1 MCEMIWKNL
10 EEKNMKLKERQ
21 NIFIAITVLMISL
34 AVFALSLLFSM
45 MISFGFKY
53 VLVST
58 GYGILL
64 SFVYALV
71 WLYNRK

>member
-45 MISFGFKY
+45 MISFNFKY
-53 VLVST
+53 VLVNT

>member
-21 NIFIAITVLMISL
+21 NIFIAIMVLMISL

-45 MISFGFKY
+45 MISFDFKY
-53 VLVST
+53 VLVSN
-58 GYGILL
+58 GYGIML

>member
-10 EEKNMKLKERQ
+10 EEKNMKLTKRQ
-21 NIFIAITVLMISL
+21 SVFIVIMVLMISL
-34 AVFALSLLFSM
+34 VVFALSLLFSM
-45 MISFGFKY
+45 MISFDFKY

-58 GYGILL
+58 GYGAVLAYI
-64 SFVYALV
+64 YALI

>member
-10 EEKNMKLKERQ
+10 EEKNMKL
-21 NIFIAITVLMISL
+21 
-34 AVFALSLLFSM
+34 LFSM
-45 MISFGFKY
+45 MISFDFKY

>member
-10 EEKNMKLKERQ
+10 EEKNMKLTERQ
-21 NIFIAITVLMISL
+21 NMFIVIMVLMISL
-34 AVFALSLLFSM
+34 IVFALSLMFSV
-45 MISFGFKY
+45 MISFSFKY

-58 GYGILL
+58 GYGAVL
-64 SFVYALV
+64 SCIYALI